1 MGFALLSIV
10 VEYLTLG
17 YLRRIV
23 MNKFFCFL
31 LIGFSIS
38 GVFANGETDSSSDS
52 STLHT
57 VGVTLG
63 DIGNPF
69 FYQMTLGATDAAKE
83 IGGDDVKM
91 MIENAQYD
99 LNKQVNQ
106 IDTMIANGAQVIIL
120 NSVDYEG
127 IAPAVR
133 RAKEAGVI
141 VIAADVGAMGGVDA
155 TVTSNNYQ
163 AGVQAGEYIV
173 EKLNGKGNVIIVNGP
188 PVTAVTDRVAGA
200 MEVFSANPGIKILS
214 DNQNA
219 GGSRDGG
226 LRVMTDL
233 LTAFPEIDAVFA
245 INDPSGIGSELAIK
259 QARRENEMFVVGVDG
274 SPDAEVALADPQSI
288 FEATPAQDPYSMAKM
303 AVKVAWDVIQGM
315 PPEEELIL
323 IPVELITKDNVANY
337 KGWSSK

>member
-1 MGFALLSIV
+1 MNKVLSVLLIVSIV
-10 VEYLTLG
+10 
-17 YLRRIV
+17 
-23 MNKFFCFL
+23 
-31 LIGFSIS
+31 S
-38 GVFANGETDSSSDS
+38 GVFANGGTEAADSG
-52 STLHT
+52 TLHS

-83 IGGDDVKM
+83 IGGDSVKM

-106 IDTMIANGAQVIIL
+106 IDNMIANGVQIIIL
-120 NSVDYEG
+120 NAVDYEG

-141 VIAADVGAMGGVDA
+141 VVAADVGAKGGVDA

-163 AGVQAGEYIV
+163 AGVLAGEYIV
-173 EKLNGKGNVIIVNGP
+173 DKLGGEGNIIIINGP
-188 PVTAVTDRVAGA
+188 PVTAVMDRVEGA
-200 MEVFSANPGIKILS
+200 MEVFSANPGINILS

-245 INDPSGIGSELAIK
+245 INDPTGIGAELAII
-259 QARRENEMFVVGVDG
+259 QARREGEMFVVGVDG

-288 FEATPAQDPYSMAKM
+288 FEATPAQDPYSMARK
-303 AVKVAWDVIQGM
+303 AVEIAWDIMQGM
-315 PPEEELIL
+315 TPQEDLIL
-323 IPVELITKDNVANY
+323 IPVDLITKDNVADFQ
-337 KGWSSK
+337 GWSSK

>member
-1 MGFALLSIV
+1 MKKIFVILLVLFAAA
-10 VEYLTLG
+10 G
-17 YLRRIV
+17 A
-23 MNKFFCFL
+23 
-31 LIGFSIS
+31 
-38 GVFANGETDSSSDS
+38 FANGGSEPVDSGS
-52 STLHT
+52 LHT

-69 FYQMTLGATDAAKE
+69 FYQMTLGATAAAE
-83 IGGDDVKM
+83 TIAGGEVNM

-99 LNKQVNQ
+99 LNKQVDQ
-106 IDTMIANGAQVIIL
+106 IDTMIANGAQIIIL
-120 NSVDYEG
+120 NAVDYEG

-173 EKLNGKGNVIIVNGP
+173 EKLGGEGNVIIVNGP

-200 MEVFSANPGIKILS
+200 MDVFAKNPGIKILS

-233 LTAFPEIDAVFA
+233 LTAFPEVDAVFA
-245 INDPSGIGSELAIK
+245 INDPTGIGCELAIK

-274 SPDAEVALADPQSI
+274 SPDAEVALADPDSI
-288 FEATPAQDPYSMAKM
+288 FEATPAQDPYAMAKM
-303 AVKVAWDVIQGM
+303 AVEVGWKVMQGN
-315 PPEEELIL
+315 PPGEDTIL
-323 IPVELITKDNVANY
+323 IPVRLITKDNVADFE
-337 KGWSSK
+337 GWTSE